1 MKLQTNIR
9 PYNTIGVVHHIT
21 MDQFEFEYLRS
32 SIMSTTAM
40 INFTETINEFK
51 CDAFVDKKFVA
62 IITPDDCEKPNHK
75 MSFFFF
81 GKVAP
86 KYIEKYNDSI
96 EEQMSQWSDDRPLP
110 KSPVVCV
117 YCANTDRF
125 RKIEHTVVIS
135 EAEEKN
141 FVIEGPAILDRNGI
155 CAMFGGSHMDYYG
168 TTRAEM
174 RLLRIIST
182 GCSI

>member
-9 PYNTIGVVHHIT
+9 PYNTIGAVHHIT
-21 MDQFEFEYLRS
+21 MDQFEFEYLQS
-32 SIMSTTAM
+32 SIMTTTAM
-40 INFTETINEFK
+40 VNFTEAINKFK

-62 IITPDDCEKPNHK
+62 IITPEDCEKPNHK

-81 GKVAP
+81 GKVNS
-86 KYIEKYNDSI
+86 KYIKKF
-96 EEQMSQWSDDRPLP
+96 EELSDQWSDEGFIP

-141 FVIEGPAILDRNGI
+141 FIVEGPAILDRNGI
-155 CAMFGGSHMDYYG
+155 CAMFGGSHMDYYR

-174 RLLRIIST
+174 RLLRIISA
-182 GCSI
+182 GCSM